1 MLGNLLLTFG
11 ANYFKGK
18 ARKEKEKRDLAEKKL
33 EEKRAM
39 DNAISLFQTK
49 LDIQTQAESEAD
61 RLAEEESNTKKFN
74 ELKFIFKDDAT
85 NMADYYG
92 VDTAL
97 QLGQTMQERAINSG
111 KSVKDMYDIN
121 RIENV
126 QPNMDTLKG
135 IAEDNR
141 GVRIQTTEAFQTAG
155 TPGIDGR
162 IDILQSQLADL
173 SVNTNLQDDPNA
185 ISLTKR
191 IKDLNS
197 IKNIGVSG
205 QDLSIADRNKYVTV
219 FKDYVISKIPSLN
232 SAMSFDQASNSMK
245 FTGNEEQQVLMNQ
258 VIDEVEKFT
267 SLANGSL
274 KLGNSPDAT
283 VMGVFEQLEPFIA
296 RINNGNSLSVDNPA
310 LADVPDA
317 NKSSAVD
324 LMNRYNAE
332 SDSKKKEA
340 IKLELEKMGVDLGGL
355 N

>member
-18 ARKEKEKRDLAEKKL
+18 ARREKEKRDLAEEKL
-33 EEKRAM
+33 AEKRRM
-39 DNAISLFQTK
+39 DNAITLFETK
-49 LDIQTQAESEAD
+49 LGIQAEAESEAD
-61 RLAEEESNTKKFN
+61 RLAEEEINTKKFN

-141 GVRIQTTEAFQTAG
+141 GVRIQTTGAFQTAG
-155 TPGIDGR
+155 TSGIDGR

-173 SVNTNLQDDPNA
+173 SVNTNLQEDPNA

-205 QDLSIADRNKYVTV
+205 QDLSITDRNKYVTV
-219 FKDYVISKIPSLN
+219 FKDYAISKIPSLN

-245 FTGNEEQQVLMNQ
+245 FTGNKEQQVLMNQ

-332 SDSKKKEA
+332 SDSKKREA

>member
-141 GVRIQTTEAFQTAG
+141 GVRIQTTETFQTAG